1 MDIARI
7 GDVQGRDVSAR
18 TLAVDDGGVA
28 GVGDAGGQIH
38 AAGGLAAQRGFE
50 GQLLA
55 AFEDGVVGGRN
66 GDHDAAGGAGRD
78 LEAVGAVAVV
88 HQGDRGA
95 TNGDHGRADVVGLD
109 VTTQLEGDGGG
120 GVDGL
125 AQRDVERGVGA
136 FVDVAGVGHVQL
148 GHVSAR
154 IGVARIRAFGVD
166 DYGTT
171 RVGDTGRQR
180 AAGRFPGQG
189 SRERHLLTAFKD
201 CVIVGRNRDNDAS
214 RGASGKR
221 EAVGAVGIR
230 CDLDGLAPNGDRRRS
245 VIGRFDLAVQLER
258 DRGVLV
264 KVDRVLQADVER
276 GRGTFVHVT
285 GVGDGNR
292 GYVEDRRDT
301 DIDDRSGF
309 AAIAVVDDDRELVRT
324 VVILVRRVGIFTRGR
339 VEHQRAILR
348 LLVDRVGQVVAVDVG
363 ADDLAANGLFLGRRM
378 LIIGNQRC
386 VIDRG
391 DADLDDG
398 SGLAAVAVIDDD
410 RELIGAVIV
419 FVRRVGVL
427 AGGRIEFQLAVLGL
441 LVDRVGQRV
450 PIGIGA
456 SDLAADGLVFRR
468 GVLIIGHHRQIVGAS
483 DGDGD
488 GLSRCAAMAVVDG
501 HGDGIGDLLTFG
513 QGLDLGI
520 VVVQHIGPLAVLVNR
535 EAAVLALTF
544 VADAPAVG
552 IGDVDI
558 GHVELAGDHRHA
570 VFGQSPIGLAGE
582 DGFVVGANDGD
593 SQCRGRTG
601 AVFINQGIRK
611 SFDQGLTHTQCL
623 HSIQAAIKLIAV
635 AAIGVE
641 GNLAVQPLICADQN
655 NSMLCEDPFA
665 QFVVGEHIALQ
676 GGYRIF
682 EDHTRISTCL
692 GNACDRL
699 RRRNL
704 IRVVRQSAHP
714 TKKWKDSSRWYRTS
728 ILQRQ
733 RRHRLNDAG
742 KAHKSAATLAAARQ
756 CGRRGIQLI
765 ERILA
770 GIDGRNDL
778 VNLRIR
784 GARHSRLFH
793 GGRLNQVRSEMHILV
808 LAHHQRWLTIR
819 LQLHG
824 AAGSR
829 HYLGVSGNT
838 HAFTEHR
845 QIAIR
850 TTHPSLASEFGNEN
864 GLSCHEGLPIQS
876 D

>member
-1 MDIARI
+1 M
-7 GDVQGRDVSAR
+7 V
-18 TLAVDDGGVA
+18 
-28 GVGDAGGQIH
+28 
-38 AAGGLAAQRGFE
+38 
-50 GQLLA
+50 
-55 AFEDGVVGGRN
+55 
-66 GDHDAAGGAGRD
+66 
-78 LEAVGAVAVV
+78 
-88 HQGDRGA
+88 
-95 TNGDHGRADVVGLD
+95 
-109 VTTQLEGDGGG
+109 
-120 GVDGL
+120 
-125 AQRDVERGVGA
+125 
-136 FVDVAGVGHVQL
+136 
-148 GHVSAR
+148 
-154 IGVARIRAFGVD
+154 
-166 DYGTT
+166 
-171 RVGDTGRQR
+171 
-180 AAGRFPGQG
+180 
-189 SRERHLLTAFKD
+189 
-201 CVIVGRNRDNDAS
+201 
-214 RGASGKR
+214 
-221 EAVGAVGIR
+221 
-230 CDLDGLAPNGDRRRS
+230 
-245 VIGRFDLAVQLER
+245 GRFDLAVQLER

-264 KVDRVLQADVER
+264 KVDRVLQADIER

-285 GVGDGNR
+285 SVGDGNR

-301 DIDDRSGF
+301 NIDGRSGF
-309 AAIAVVDDDRELVRT
+309 ATFAVVDDDRELVRT

-348 LLVDRVGQVVAVDVG
+348 LLVDRVGQVVAIDVG
-363 ADDLAANGLFLGRRM
+363 ADDLAANGLLLGRRM

-398 SGLAAVAVIDDD
+398 SGLAAVTVIDDD
-410 RELIGAVIV
+410 RELIGAVVV

-450 PIGIGA
+450 AIGIGA
-456 SDLAADGLVFRR
+456 GDLAADGLVFRR
-468 GVLIIGHHRQIVGAS
+468 GVLIVGRHGQIIGAG

-488 GLSRCAAMAVVDG
+488 GLSRCTAVTVVDG
-501 HGDGIGDLLTFG
+501 HCDGVGDLLTFG

-582 DGFVVGANDGD
+582 DGIVVGADDGD
-593 SQCRGRTG
+593 SQCRSRAGT
-601 AVFINQGIRK
+601 VFIDQGVGK
-611 SFDQGLTHTQCL
+611 GLDQGLTHTQCL

-714 TKKWKDSSRWYRTS
+714 TEKRKHGSHWSRAS
-728 ILQRQ
+728 VFQRQ
-733 RRHRLNDAG
+733 RRHGLNNAG
-742 KAHKSAATLAAARQ
+742 KAHKSAAALAAAGQR
-756 CGRRGIQLI
+756 GRRGIELI

-770 GIDGRNDL
+770 RIDGCNDL

-793 GGRLNQVRSEMHILV
+793 GGRLDQVRSEMHVLV
-808 LAHHQRWLTIR
+808 LAHDQRWLSIR

-824 AAGSR
+824 AAGR
-829 HYLGVSGNT
+829 RDDLGIGGDT
-838 HAFTEHR
+838 HAFMEHR

-876 D
+876 E

>member
-1 MDIARI
+1 M
-7 GDVQGRDVSAR
+7 
-18 TLAVDDGGVA
+18 T
-28 GVGDAGGQIH
+28 
-38 AAGGLAAQRGFE
+38 
-50 GQLLA
+50 
-55 AFEDGVVGGRN
+55 
-66 GDHDAAGGAGRD
+66 
-78 LEAVGAVAVV
+78 
-88 HQGDRGA
+88 
-95 TNGDHGRADVVGLD
+95 
-109 VTTQLEGDGGG
+109 
-120 GVDGL
+120 
-125 AQRDVERGVGA
+125 
-136 FVDVAGVGHVQL
+136 
-148 GHVSAR
+148 
-154 IGVARIRAFGVD
+154 
-166 DYGTT
+166 
-171 RVGDTGRQR
+171 
-180 AAGRFPGQG
+180 
-189 SRERHLLTAFKD
+189 
-201 CVIVGRNRDNDAS
+201 VI
-214 RGASGKR
+214 
-221 EAVGAVGIR
+221 
-230 CDLDGLAPNGDRRRS
+230 
-245 VIGRFDLAVQLER
+245 
-258 DRGVLV
+258 
-264 KVDRVLQADVER
+264 
-276 GRGTFVHVT
+276 
-285 GVGDGNR
+285 
-292 GYVEDRRDT
+292 
-301 DIDDRSGF
+301 
-309 AAIAVVDDDRELVRT
+309 
-324 VVILVRRVGIFTRGR
+324 
-339 VEHQRAILR
+339 
-348 LLVDRVGQVVAVDVG
+348 
-363 ADDLAANGLFLGRRM
+363 
-378 LIIGNQRC
+378 
-386 VIDRG
+386 
-391 DADLDDG
+391 
-398 SGLAAVAVIDDD
+398 
-410 RELIGAVIV
+410 
-419 FVRRVGVL
+419 
-427 AGGRIEFQLAVLGL
+427 
-441 LVDRVGQRV
+441 
-450 PIGIGA
+450 
-456 SDLAADGLVFRR
+456 
-468 GVLIIGHHRQIVGAS
+468 
-483 DGDGD
+483 
-488 GLSRCAAMAVVDG
+488 DG
-501 HGDGIGDLLTFG
+501 HGDGIGDLLAFS